1 MAVEFNEGYVK
12 DIAEIGERCK
22 SNSHRLDEVEDEIKI
37 VRKDQQAIYDIAA
50 SVKIIAQDMTYVK
63 TDVAEVKKSQ
73 MQIKSELADVKAK
86 PEKAKAQWMD
96 KAIGA
101 VIGAVGAGVLAF
113 LLNTLCPSIF
123 G

>member
-22 SNSHRLDEVEDEIKI
+22 SNSHRLEEVEDEIKI

-101 VIGAVGAGVLAF
+101 VCGAIGAGILAMVLNNLF
-113 LLNTLCPSIF
+113 PTLF